1 LQAGGHR
8 FDPVH
13 LHQGFF
19 REKFF
24 GEFITK
30 RCVYL

>member
-13 LHQGFF
+13 LHQFEIRKDTRIF
-19 REKFF
+19 RKQ
-24 GEFITK
+24 K
-30 RCVYL
+30 